1 MRRIVVVLCCLAVF
15 AAAGQ
20 ARAESLGCG
29 LPDVRP
35 LWIEFA
41 DGTVDFRLEIFGRPG
56 VIVGTSGAVR
66 SAELRA
72 LGARTVY
79 WHMSL
84 KGLAGTPTVPN
95 DAATLKARVA
105 ELVEKAR
112 AATGCQTPVIALNEL
127 WGVWRPTPWPPQ
139 IITYR
144 QNVLAVMRQ
153 LRDAGLKPFLLVPGP
168 PAGGKAPYVGDTA
181 ADWWREI
188 AKAGWIVREMHFNA
202 PYVYRL
208 GVYAGSR
215 ARRVAMRTA
224 LEALTGLGI
233 AGDRLGLMLG
243 FQSGPGKGGRE
254 GLSPDHRWFE
264 IVKRDALAAR
274 QVASE
279 IGISTIWSWGW
290 GTFNVAGADPDKPR
304 AACVYLWT
312 RDPSLCDGPAAAGP
326 GFLLSTTA
334 GQINLAPGVQCRT
347 GAGVIRTNAM
357 EALLPAT
364 ADDRVAAMTAL
375 LNRRLVGKLGARVEK
390 ADVASAL
397 QQVLVQHFGGSLEAY
412 QAAIEERGLGDDL
425 VNTILADQLRRQAA
439 EAALAVSSPGLGIWS
454 WTHRR
459 LGAALRRAVCRRDEL
474 PARKIFVWRDYHPLL
489 EVPAASVTISA
500 GSPVVRRGGSTTLSG
515 AVVSARASETVSVYA
530 RRGSGSAFRRVT
542 SVAVG
547 SDGSW
552 SAVVSPS
559 GTTSYRAVS
568 KSAASRTLSVRTRG
582 R

>member
-1 MRRIVVVLCCLAVF
+1 
-15 AAAGQ
+15 
-20 ARAESLGCG
+20 
-29 LPDVRP
+29 
-35 LWIEFA
+35 
-41 DGTVDFRLEIFGRPG
+41 
-56 VIVGTSGAVR
+56 
-66 SAELRA
+66 
-72 LGARTVY
+72 
-79 WHMSL
+79 
-84 KGLAGTPTVPN
+84 
-95 DAATLKARVA
+95 
-105 ELVEKAR
+105 
-112 AATGCQTPVIALNEL
+112 
-127 WGVWRPTPWPPQ
+127 
-139 IITYR
+139 
-144 QNVLAVMRQ
+144 
-153 LRDAGLKPFLLVPGP
+153 
-168 PAGGKAPYVGDTA
+168 
-181 ADWWREI
+181 
-188 AKAGWIVREMHFNA
+188 
-202 PYVYRL
+202 
-208 GVYAGSR
+208 
-215 ARRVAMRTA
+215 MRTA
-224 LEALTGLGI
+224 LEAFTELGI
-233 AGDRLGLMLG
+233 SGDRLGLMLG

-279 IGISTIWSWGW
+279 LGDLDDLVMGL
-290 GTFNVAGADPDKPR
+290 GDVQRGRRRRGQAERRLRVPVDAGSRGSATAPRPR
-304 AACVYLWT
+304 ARASFA
-312 RDPSLCDGPAAAGP
+312 RRP
-326 GFLLSTTA
+326 A

-347 GAGVIRTNAM
+347 GAGVIQTNAM

-397 QQVLVQHFGGSLEAY
+397 QEVLVAEHFGGSLEAY
-412 QAAIEERGLGDDL
+412 QAAIEEMGLGDDL
-425 VNTILADQLRRQAA
+425 ANTILADQLRRQAA

-459 LGAALRRAVCRRDEL
+459 LGAALRRAVCLRDEL

-489 EVPAASVTISA
+489 EVPAASVSMSA

-515 AVVSARASETVSVYA
+515 TVVSARASETVSVYA
-530 RRGSGSAFRRVT
+530 RRGSGSAFRRVA

-547 SDGSW
+547 SDGRW